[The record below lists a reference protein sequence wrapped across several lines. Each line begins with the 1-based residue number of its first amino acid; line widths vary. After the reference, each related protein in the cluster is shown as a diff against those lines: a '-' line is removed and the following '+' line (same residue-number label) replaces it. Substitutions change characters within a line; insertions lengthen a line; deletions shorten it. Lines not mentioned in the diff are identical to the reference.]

1 MGIPRAVRSAAAVPE
16 VLNAVRARGDS
27 LFVVMN
33 QPDMARESC
42 CRALVDV
49 IRGLRPEAA
58 TGISIG
64 EGRQ

>member
-1 MGIPRAVRSAAAVPE
+1 
-16 VLNAVRARGDS
+16 
-27 LFVVMN
+27 MN

-42 CRALVDV
+42 CTALVDV
-49 IRGLRPEAA
+49 IPGLRAQAA